1 MGWAVGVGCWVGGGA
16 WTGAVSVGCGRR
28 GWIVVLNRCRCG
40 GLSTESSAVVVFNR
54 GGCWGGKGGGQ
65 ENVVKEVKGRV
76 VIAAGVDRV

>member
-1 MGWAVGVGCWVGGGA
+1 MGWAVGVGWGCGA

-40 GLSTESSAVVVFNR
+40 GLSTERSAVVVFNR